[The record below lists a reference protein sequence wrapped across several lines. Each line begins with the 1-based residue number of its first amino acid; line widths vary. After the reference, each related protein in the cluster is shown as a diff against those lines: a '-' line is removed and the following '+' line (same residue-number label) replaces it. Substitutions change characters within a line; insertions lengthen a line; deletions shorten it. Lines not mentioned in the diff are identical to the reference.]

1 MADCEDTLRE
11 LEAFLDTELS
21 PEAHHAVQQ
30 HLDDCLHCL
39 HTFDFHA
46 ELRQVIATK
55 CANDEM
61 PSGLLD
67 RIQACFGDLDDE
79 LENEL
84 EAGAPP
90 T

>member
-21 PEAHHAVQQ
+21 PEAHHAVQK
-30 HLDDCLHCL
+30 HLDGCLHCL

-55 CANDEM
+55 CGGDEM
-61 PSGLLD
+61 PPGLLD
-67 RIQACFGDLDDE
+67 KIQACFGELDD
-79 LENEL
+79 EL

-90 T
+90 S

>member
-21 PEAHHAVQQ
+21 PGAHRAVQA
-30 HLDDCLHCL
+30 HLDGCLHCL

-46 ELRQVIATK
+46 ELRQVIAAK
-55 CANDEM
+55 CTGDEM
-61 PSGLLD
+61 PPGLLD
-67 RIQACFGDLDDE
+67 RIEACFGDFDEELDE
-79 LENEL
+79 P
-84 EAGAPP
+84 A